1 MNVDTLD
8 NKDVTS
14 ITARLASFL
23 NFLKAPD
30 STSFGGNVAVKGIV
44 TSSLQTHRV
53 VFVVWAG
60 SAQPA
65 RMRAAAC
72 LGSKEWQTGS
82 VIATCYY

>member
-23 NFLKAPD
+23 NFLKAPG
-30 STSFGGNVAVKGIV
+30 STSFGGNLAVKGIV

-53 VFVVWAG
+53 VLLFGRFGPTGPNEG
-60 SAQPA
+60 SSLPGQ
-65 RMRAAAC
+65 
-72 LGSKEWQTGS
+72 
-82 VIATCYY
+82 